1 MDKLFDTYFKKIGD
15 AEQIRYLLASK
26 DRDENNIVLG
36 LILFNIQNEY
46 PSIHY
51 ELINNNL
58 EISQVTESNH
68 TILSFS
74 FKNDRL
80 NLYLKLNPLSL
91 FNRINEHDPILVEDI
106 KKILT
111 RLSFMLE
118 EEKYFSDGIK
128 YYIFNW

>member
-1 MDKLFDTYFKKIGD
+1 MEKLFDTYFKKIGD

-80 NLYLKLNPLSL
+80 YLYLKLNPLSL

-106 KKILT
+106 KKILA
-111 RLSFMLE
+111 RLSFVLE